1 MDNTVIIQ
9 QFEEIENKIEGLI
22 QVCKSQAAAN
32 SELKEKINRLDE
44 ELQVKIEA
52 ENIYA
57 KERDFVLSKID
68 GLLDKLGEI
77 AET

>member
-9 QFEEIENKIEGLI
+9 QFEEIENKIERLMQI
-22 QVCKSQAAAN
+22 CKSQEAAN
-32 SELKEKINRLDE
+32 SELKEKNNRLDE

-57 KERDFVLSKID
+57 KEKDLILLKID